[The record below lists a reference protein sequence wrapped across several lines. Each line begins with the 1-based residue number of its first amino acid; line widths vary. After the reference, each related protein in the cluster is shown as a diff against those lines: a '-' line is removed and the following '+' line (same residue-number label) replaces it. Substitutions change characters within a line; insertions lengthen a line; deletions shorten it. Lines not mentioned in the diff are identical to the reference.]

1 MQGSDLIIFIMLGLI
16 LLMMGLI
23 LVLLLRRTGSRF
35 REVISSDL
43 ENLLD
48 DTEDHITDMVG
59 VRVGEIREDI
69 GRRLV
74 HDADENRK
82 NRTEVSEMIEKN
94 SEKQTRQMLAM
105 QKDQMDQLD
114 EYREKTEAVLKES
127 LRELQKANKEK
138 LDDIQEG
145 INKRLDTGLN
155 ERLDQSFKNVGE
167 QLNKL
172 YVSLGELTR
181 LETGV
186 SALNRTLSNVKT
198 RGIFGEMQLENILS
212 NIFTAGLY
220 EKNVVTKRGDGQNRD
235 AVEFA
240 VKIPDK
246 DSNGFLYL
254 PIDSKFPATIYERIV
269 DASEAA
275 DAEELKKAVK
285 EMEQRIRQ
293 EAHDIRDKYLDPPH
307 TTDFGIMFLPTEGL
321 YAEVLRIPGL
331 VETLQKEDHVVVT
344 GPTTIAALL
353 NSLAIGFRYMAVN
366 KDSQNILKLLSAIKT
381 QYGTLSELIE
391 KAGDR
396 IDLARK
402 ANGELKHRT
411 EIINR
416 KLSSV
421 EELDPVEARELLGIA
436 GQNVLSDED

>member
-1 MQGSDLIIFIMLGLI
+1 MQGNELIIFIMLGLI
-16 LLMMGLI
+16 LLMIGLI

-35 REVISSDL
+35 REVIASDM

-48 DTEDHITDMVG
+48 DTEDHITEMVSG
-59 VRVGEIREDI
+59 RVGEIREDI
-69 GRRLV
+69 GKRLLQ
-74 HDADENRK
+74 DADENRK
-82 NRTEVSEMIEKN
+82 NRREVAEMIEN
-94 SEKQTRQMLAM
+94 DSEKQSRQMLAM
-105 QKDQMDQLD
+105 QKDQMDRLD
-114 EYREKTEAVLKES
+114 EYREKTETVLKES
-127 LRELQKANKEK
+127 LKELQQANREK
-138 LDDIQEG
+138 LTDIQEG

-198 RGIFGEMQLENILS
+198 RGIFGEMQLENILA
-212 NIFTAGLY
+212 NVFTAGLY
-220 EKNVVTKRGDGQNRD
+220 EKNVVTKTGDGQNRD

-246 DSNGFLYL
+246 DGGGFLYL

-269 DASEAA
+269 DASETA
-275 DAEELKKAVK
+275 DAEEVKRAVK

-293 EAHDIRDKYLDPPH
+293 EARDIRDKYLDPPH

-396 IDLARK
+396 IDLAKK

-421 EELDPVEARELLGIA
+421 EELDPLEAKELLGI
-436 GQNVLSDED
+436 SETEM

>member
-1 MQGSDLIIFIMLGLI
+1 MQGNELIIFIMLGLI

-35 REVISSDL
+35 REVIASDM

-48 DTEDHITDMVG
+48 DTEDHITEMVSG
-59 VRVGEIREDI
+59 RVGEIREDI
-69 GRRLV
+69 GKRLLQ
-74 HDADENRK
+74 DADENRK
-82 NRTEVSEMIEKN
+82 NRREVAEMIEN
-94 SEKQTRQMLAM
+94 DSEKQSRQMLAM
-105 QKDQMDQLD
+105 QKDQMDRLD
-114 EYREKTEAVLKES
+114 EYREKTETVLKES
-127 LRELQKANKEK
+127 LKELQQANREK
-138 LDDIQEG
+138 LTDIQEG

-198 RGIFGEMQLENILS
+198 RGIFGEMQLENILA
-212 NIFTAGLY
+212 NVFTAGLY
-220 EKNVVTKRGDGQNRD
+220 EKNVVTKTGDGQNRD

-275 DAEELKKAVK
+275 DAEEVKRAVK

-293 EAHDIRDKYLDPPH
+293 EARDIRDKYLDPPH
-307 TTDFGIMFLPTEGL
+307 TTDFGIMFLPFEGL
-321 YAEVLRIPGL
+321 YSEVVNHGML
-331 VETLQKEDHVVVT
+331 ETLQRDYKVNIA
-344 GPTTIAALL
+344 GPTTMAALL
-353 NSLAIGFRYMAVN
+353 NSLQMGFRTLAIQKHSSEVWDILGAVKTEFAN
-366 KDSQNILKLLSAIKT
+366 YGKVLESARNRLRQADDDLEKLVGTRTRAI
-381 QYGTLSELIE
+381 E
-391 KAGDR
+391 
-396 IDLARK
+396 
-402 ANGELKHRT
+402 
-411 EIINR
+411 R
-416 KLSSV
+416 KLRSV
-421 EELDPVEARELLGIA
+421 EA
-436 GQNVLSDED
+436 LSDGDSVSILEIPEYSEPD